1 MAPISN
7 KVVMVAIYPDL
18 SKKQLDG
25 DMVNRRINDFIDA
38 IRKVCAEHGVYRN
51 QGYIPHR

>member
-18 SKKQLDG
+18 TKKQVDG
-25 DMVNRRINDFIDA
+25 DQVKRRVNAFIDA
-38 IRKVCAEHGVYRN
+38 IRKVCAEDKVFFSEY
-51 QGYIPHR
+51 